1 MPLLVRLTSPGFV
14 SQPDKFAE
22 AVAMSRIMFPYIA
35 FIAVFALHQGT
46 LNANN
51 AWGAP
56 AFAPAAANVCMIA
69 FLAFA
74 AFFPKVSPGIA
85 SMASWG
91 FLASGA
97 TQLVIVMVDARRRG
111 LLERLT
117 WPRWT
122 PEIRDFLWMLGPAIG
137 ISASYQIGALAD
149 QIVGSLL
156 PTGGLSAISYAD
168 RLYQLP
174 GGVIVIATGSVL
186 LREMSALVALGDDR
200 GAIAAQNRAA
210 SLTLALGAPFIVAFL
225 LIPDLIVAVAF
236 EHGAFKANATHEAA
250 GVLAAYAIGMPALLV
265 DRIVTASFLS
275 RGDTATPLK
284 VTLVGVAVNVALKI
298 ALFRPL
304 GAPGL
309 ALATAAGLWIKV
321 GGVFALAR
329 RRGWTAPDPRLLATA
344 AATLFAAGALALAL
358 TLADGPLIALMAHLP
373 RFARE
378 ARFAALIVIGAAA
391 YFPALILA
399 LWLTARRAGGCSSAG
414 RGVCFGLPD
423 EPASLPHLTIPR
435 CCSDESRSNS
445 LDGRRRQHLLFSPTG
460 GLRMSVQ
467 ARDLAVEFAYRFGR
481 VPTVSRAPGRVNL
494 IGEHTD
500 YNDGFVMPAALE
512 FATLTA
518 ASQRPDRRLQVYS
531 MIMDETREF
540 DLDSPPQA
548 PSGDWSDYVLGV
560 ALMLEMSGRNLSG
573 ADLIIWSDVPI
584 GAGLSSSAAL
594 EVSVA
599 HALLDRERPAVRSD
613 RNRQDLPAR
622 RKRLRRHALR
632 RDGSIYLMLRRRR
645 ACAPDRL
652 PQPRVAQCRYRAKF
666 KASHRQ

>member
-1 MPLLVRLTSPGFV
+1 MYRNIFLVGGWTIASRLTGFLRDMALAALLGGGALNDAYVAAIKLPNQFRQIFGEGSFNAAYLPTYTRVLEAGGPEKANQFASQVFTLLILSQIALLGLVYLDMPLLVRLTSPGFV
-14 SQPDKFAE
+14 GEPDKFAQ

-56 AFAPAAANVCMIA
+56 AFAPVAANICMIA

-74 AFFPKVSPGIA
+74 AFFPRISPGVA

-97 TQLVIVMVDARRRG
+97 VQLVIVVAAARRRG

-122 PEIRDFLWMLGPAIG
+122 PEVRRFLWMLGPAIG

-200 GAIAAQNRAA
+200 GAVAAQNRAA
-210 SLTLALGAPFIVAFL
+210 SLTIALGAPFIVAFL

-236 EHGAFKANATHEAA
+236 EHGAFKANATQQAA
-250 GVLAAYAIGMPALLV
+250 GVLAAYAVGMPALLV

-275 RGDTATPLK
+275 RGDTATPLR
-284 VTLVGVAVNVALKI
+284 VTLVGVAVNVALKV

-321 GGVFALAR
+321 IGVFALAR
-329 RRGWTAPDPRLLATA
+329 RRGWTAPNAELLATA
-344 AATLFAAGALALAL
+344 AAALFAAGALALAL
-358 TLADGPLIALMAHLP
+358 TLAGGPLLTLVAPLP
-373 RFARE
+373 RLARE
-378 ARFAALIVIGAAA
+378 ARLAALTAIGIVVYFGA
-391 YFPALILA
+391 LGLG
-399 LWLTARRAGGCSSAG
+399 LWLTGAIPTALLRRARRALG
-414 RGVCFGLPD
+414 R
-423 EPASLPHLTIPR
+423 
-435 CCSDESRSNS
+435 
-445 LDGRRRQHLLFSPTG
+445 
-460 GLRMSVQ
+460 
-467 ARDLAVEFAYRFGR
+467 
-481 VPTVSRAPGRVNL
+481 
-494 IGEHTD
+494 
-500 YNDGFVMPAALE
+500 
-512 FATLTA
+512 
-518 ASQRPDRRLQVYS
+518 
-531 MIMDETREF
+531 TR
-540 DLDSPPQA
+540 
-548 PSGDWSDYVLGV
+548 
-560 ALMLEMSGRNLSG
+560 
-573 ADLIIWSDVPI
+573 
-584 GAGLSSSAAL
+584 
-594 EVSVA
+594 
-599 HALLDRERPAVRSD
+599 
-613 RNRQDLPAR
+613 
-622 RKRLRRHALR
+622 
-632 RDGSIYLMLRRRR
+632 
-645 ACAPDRL
+645 
-652 PQPRVAQCRYRAKF
+652 
-666 KASHRQ
+666 